1 LTSRKECV
9 TDRSI
14 KKRRRPLGFLPGYFR
29 ARDISESALIAG
41 NAQAEE
47 RARATERGFAL
58 LLVIWVLALLAVLA
72 AEVAAYSHSA
82 AIVARNRVDG
92 ARSRAVADAG
102 IAFAIV
108 GLLDPDL
115 QTRWRADG
123 RTREVTYDGETI
135 IVRIED
141 EGGKIDLNNAPIE
154 LIAGLAEECGATV
167 DERMALATGIAD
179 RRHASAA
186 ASSIRP
192 SQARFAFRGDDFGMN
207 LARWAFAEI
216 SEVKLLPG
224 MSRALYDCLRP
235 YITVY
240 PQSPTINPMT
250 AARATLLA
258 IPGIGEQD
266 VDVFLATRRALPV
279 DAPPPPLAGLGRY
292 ARLAAIRAVTI
303 SAQVT
308 ISGRARFKR
317 SAAVLMSPDLPLQP
331 IRMLE

>member
-1 LTSRKECV
+1 M
-9 TDRSI
+9 
-14 KKRRRPLGFLPGYFR
+14 
-29 ARDISESALIAG
+29 RDISEPALITG

-47 RARATERGFAL
+47 HGRETERGFAL
-58 LLVIWVLALLAVLA
+58 LLVIWVLALLSVLA

-82 AIVARNRVDG
+82 AIVARNRIDG

-102 IAFAIV
+102 IGLAIA

-123 RTREVTYDGETI
+123 RTREVTYDGETVT
-135 IVRIED
+135 VRIED

-167 DERMALATGIAD
+167 DERMALANGIMD
-179 RRHASAA
+179 RRHAFL
-186 ASSIRP
+186 ASSSVRP
-192 SQARFAFRGDDFGMN
+192 SQARFAFRGDDFDIN

-216 SEVKLLPG
+216 SEMKLLPR
-224 MSRALYDCLRP
+224 MPRALYDCLRP

-240 PQSPTINPMT
+240 SQSPTVNPMT
-250 AARATLLA
+250 AARASLLA

-266 VDVFLATRRALPV
+266 VDVFLAARRALPV

-303 SAQVT
+303 NAQVT

-317 SAAVLMSPDLPLQP
+317 RAVVLMSPDLPLQP
-331 IRMLE
+331 IRIVEWQ